1 MYRYIYKSRLTG
13 TQSQLIQQIFNKMKK
28 REMKL
33 NLKIILVQIQTS
45 MMGHQIRNLIGRNL
59 KIINKMNRILNSY
72 LSFTKSCRL
81 LLNHTKIYWK
91 INLMITICWK
101 SKMTRISK
109 YLYMRSKF
117 HIACIYVVK
126 ILKCLLGAKENL

>member
-81 LLNHTKIYWK
+81 LLNPTKIYWK
-91 INLMITICWK
+91 INLMITIC
-101 SKMTRISK
+101 
-109 YLYMRSKF
+109 
-117 HIACIYVVK
+117 
-126 ILKCLLGAKENL
+126 